1 MTVVVIARD
10 PLRRRALIQEAESA
24 GWTVR
29 ADVPAEASLSAEDLD
44 GVAALIVDLHDA
56 RVDDHGGDDEA
67 PLLEPLTAREQD
79 VLECAAAGLHAK
91 EIASRLG
98 ISPRTVE
105 VHKTR
110 IMTKLEVRNMA
121 ELVRFAIVAKQTRS

>member
-1 MTVVVIARD
+1 MTDVVIARH

-44 GVAALIVDLHDA
+44 GVAALIVDVHDA

-79 VLECAAAGLHAK
+79 VLEHIAAGLSNR
-91 EIASRLG
+91 EIASALG
-98 ISPRTVE
+98 ISEHTVKFH
-105 VHKTR
+105 VSALLG
-110 IMTKLEVRNMA
+110 KLGVTSRAAAIRHAVRRG
-121 ELVRFAIVAKQTRS
+121 LVTL